1 MNIKPF
7 AVEEWMNEYEVGARY
22 NIAETCVDSVSLDEL
37 FELTGENKEDFLKD
51 FCAQRLTYGDI
62 WGSEALRSGISKL
75 YHTIKADEVVLTHG
89 AAGANHHVFC
99 SLISAGDRVVSIMPT
114 YQQLYSI
121 PEAIGADVAIMHLK
135 QENDYLPDLN
145 ELKSLV
151 TPETKMICIN
161 NPNNPTGAL
170 MSKEL
175 LESIVEIARG
185 VGAYIL
191 CDEVYRHLTQEDE
204 WCESIVDLYEKGISV
219 SSMSKVFS
227 LAGLRMGWIATHDEA
242 ARKAFLSHRDYNLI
256 SCGMFDDAIAS
267 IALRHSDVMLKR
279 NQRIVRENLA
289 ILDDWIKENPHFFYT
304 KPKAGTTALVYY
316 DFDIPSY
323 EFCKRMY
330 HETGAFVTPGDCFE
344 EPKSFR
350 VGYGYSDDTANCASN
365 GEIERGLA
373 EGAFGLDHVLGE
385 LGDVL
390 VGKVPGRTSAED
402 VTVFDSA
409 GTALLDIACA
419 KIALDAAA
427 RRGLGTVAEL

>member
-7 AVEEWMNEYEVGARY
+7 AVEEWMNEYEVGALY

-175 LESIVEIARG
+175 LGSIVEIAR
-185 VGAYIL
+185 
-191 CDEVYRHLTQEDE
+191 
-204 WCESIVDLYEKGISV
+204 
-219 SSMSKVFS
+219 
-227 LAGLRMGWIATHDEA
+227 
-242 ARKAFLSHRDYNLI
+242 
-256 SCGMFDDAIAS
+256 
-267 IALRHSDVMLKR
+267 
-279 NQRIVRENLA
+279 
-289 ILDDWIKENPHFFYT
+289 
-304 KPKAGTTALVYY
+304 
-316 DFDIPSY
+316 
-323 EFCKRMY
+323 
-330 HETGAFVTPGDCFE
+330 
-344 EPKSFR
+344 
-350 VGYGYSDDTANCASN
+350 
-365 GEIERGLA
+365 RGLPPPDA
-373 EGAFGLDHVLGE
+373 G
-385 LGDVL
+385 
-390 VGKVPGRTSAED
+390 GR
-402 VTVFDSA
+402 VVRVH
-409 GTALLDIACA
+409 
-419 KIALDAAA
+419 
-427 RRGLGTVAEL
+427 RRPL

>member
-7 AVEEWMNEYEVGARY
+7 AVEEWMNEYEVGALY

-37 FELTGENKEDFLKD
+37 FELKGENKEDFLKD
-51 FCAQRLTYGDI
+51 FCSRRLTYGDI
-62 WGSEALRSGISKL
+62 WGSEALRGGISKL

-89 AAGANHHVFC
+89 AAGANYHVFC

-121 PEAIGADVAIMHLK
+121 PESIGADVAIMHLK
-135 QENDYLPDLN
+135 QENDYLPDLD

-151 TPETKMICIN
+151 TPGTKIICIN

-170 MSKEL
+170 MSREL

-227 LAGLRMGWIATHDEA
+227 LAGLRMGWIATHDEE

-256 SCGMFDDAIAS
+256 SCGMFDDEIAS
-267 IALRHSDVMLKR
+267 IALRHSDVMLRR
-279 NQRIVRENLA
+279 NRHIVRENLA

-304 KPKAGTTALVYY
+304 RPKAGTTALVYY

-330 HETGAFVTPGDCFE
+330 RETGAFVTPGDCFE
-344 EPKSFR
+344 QPRSMR
-350 VGYGYSDDTANCASN
+350 VGYACDVNTLKD
-365 GEIERGLA
+365 GLA
-373 EGAFGLDHVLGE
+373 AVRKF
-385 LGDVL
+385 
-390 VGKVPGRTSAED
+390 
-402 VTVFDSA
+402 
-409 GTALLDIACA
+409 
-419 KIALDAAA
+419 AAT
-427 RRGLGTVAEL
+427 L

>member
-7 AVEEWMNEYEVGARY
+7 AVEEWMNEYEVGALY

-175 LESIVEIARG
+175 LGSIVEIARG

-191 CDEVYRHLTQEDE
+191 CDEVYRHLTQEDS
-204 WCESIVDLYEKGISV
+204 WSESIADLYEKGISV

-227 LAGLRMGWIATHDEA
+227 LAGLRMGWIATHDETA
-242 ARKAFLSHRDYNLI
+242 LCAFLSHRDYNLI
-256 SCGMFDDAIAS
+256 SCGMFDDAVAS
-267 IALRHSDVMLKR
+267 IALRHSDAMLRR
-279 NQRIVRENLA
+279 NQTIVRENLA
-289 ILDDWIKENPHFFYT
+289 ILDAWVAAHEHFYYT

-316 DFDIPSY
+316 DYDVPSY
-323 EFCKRMY
+323 DFCKRMY
-330 HETGAFVTPGDCFE
+330 RETGAFVTPGDCFE
-344 EPKSFR
+344 QPHSMR
-350 VGYGYSDDTANCASN
+350 IGYACDKQTLT
-365 GEIERGLA
+365 EGLA
-373 EGAFGLDHVLGE
+373 ALAAFGEMLG
-385 LGDVL
+385 
-390 VGKVPGRTSAED
+390 
-402 VTVFDSA
+402 
-409 GTALLDIACA
+409 
-419 KIALDAAA
+419 
-427 RRGLGTVAEL
+427 